1 MICQLLNKLK
11 TMAALTAVG
20 LVIVLVSATGC
31 YYDKEEKLYPQT
43 VCDTAAVT
51 YSSSVV
57 PVLLSNCTVC
67 HGGNTPSAGIKLDT
81 YAGVKVQADNGRL
94 WGAVSQATSFSP
106 MPKNGTKLNTCNLT
120 KIKKWLDAGAL
131 NN

>member
-11 TMAALTAVG
+11 TIAALTAVG
-20 LVIVLVSATGC
+20 LVIVLVSSTGC

-43 VCDTAAVT
+43 VCDTATVT

-57 PVLLSNCTVC
+57 PILLSNCTVC
-67 HGGNTPSAGIKLDT
+67 HGGNTPSAGIRLDT
-81 YAGVKVQADNGRL
+81 YAGVKQQADNGRL
-94 WGAVSQATSFSP
+94 WGAVSQAASFSP

>member
-1 MICQLLNKLK
+1 MTTVLLNKLK
-11 TMAALTAVG
+11 SITALLAVD

-43 VCDTAAVT
+43 VCDTATVT

-57 PVLLSNCTVC
+57 PILLSNCTVC

-81 YAGVKVQADNGRL
+81 YAGVKVQADNGKL
-94 WGAVSQATSFSP
+94 WGAVSQSAGFSP
-106 MPKNGTKLNTCNLT
+106 MPKNGTKLSACNLT

>member
-1 MICQLLNKLK
+1 MTTVLLNKLK
-11 TMAALTAVG
+11 SITLLLAVG

-43 VCDTAAVT
+43 VCDTATIT

-57 PVLLSNCTVC
+57 PILLSNCTVC

-106 MPKNGTKLNTCNLT
+106 MPKNGAKLNTCNLT